1 MIYRQTV
8 PELTPDILMVDGNG
22 LLHPRQCGIACHIGV
37 ETSIPTLG
45 VAKNL
50 HQIQE
55 FGQEFTREN
64 VRQRFE
70 SLTDQDKY
78 RPDRTV
84 YPEIPIYDVN
94 LAPQH
99 YHLLCASQS
108 AKLPDEHYL
117 CLPDPL
123 GRQF

>member
-70 SLTDQDKY
+70 SLTELENFLTLKTFQ
-78 RPDRTV
+78 V
-84 YPEIPIYDVN
+84 FMN
-94 LAPQH
+94 
-99 YHLLCASQS
+99 
-108 AKLPDEHYL
+108 
-117 CLPDPL
+117 
-123 GRQF
+123 

>member
-8 PELTPDILMVDGNG
+8 PELTPGILMVDGNG

-37 ETSIPTLG
+37 ETNIPTLG

-70 SLTDQDKY
+70 SLTELENFLTLKTFQ
-78 RPDRTV
+78 V
-84 YPEIPIYDVN
+84 FMN
-94 LAPQH
+94 
-99 YHLLCASQS
+99 
-108 AKLPDEHYL
+108 
-117 CLPDPL
+117 
-123 GRQF
+123 